1 MLNRENKTA
10 ITRKGMV
17 SNRLNKF
24 SIRKYTVGTA
34 SILVGTTLIFGL
46 GNQEAKAA
54 ESTNK
59 ELNEATTSASDN
71 QSSDKVDMQQLNQED
86 NTKNDNQKER
96 FFIFYGGKVKLPA
109 FFNTQ
114 KAQLPL

>member
-34 SILVGTTLIFGL
+34 SILVGTTLILVWG
-46 GNQEAKAA
+46 
-54 ESTNK
+54 
-59 ELNEATTSASDN
+59 
-71 QSSDKVDMQQLNQED
+71 
-86 NTKNDNQKER
+86 TKKQRLQK
-96 FFIFYGGKVKLPA
+96 
-109 FFNTQ
+109 
-114 KAQLPL
+114 